1 MSEEKKKHSNRPGTN
16 GSANGH
22 HQQYGGEY
30 YAGEPVNG
38 HSDEPE
44 EIDLKQLFGSLM
56 RYKWWVLGITLSAAI
71 LAGVIAMTLQPVYE
85 SSGTMMIAQERNQY
99 QWSGGTDLNSMMSSS
114 FGLGRGSQIA
124 NEIEVLRSRTLADQI
139 AAKIHEQETL
149 PNGEMFPVLYLE
161 YPDQRSKITQS
172 MLSTRLRNNTTVNQ
186 VSQETDVINITYESP
201 SPQEAKAI
209 VDMTMETYMEV
220 SANQNRTRTNSALA
234 FLEDE
239 RARIQENL
247 SEAEDQLRDYMSSTD
262 LVQVDGQTEAAIN
275 RVAELESQ
283 RQEVQVELVA
293 VNSSID
299 SYENQLNEIR
309 PGLAEQFAE
318 DVSSQL
324 EGAQIRLAELRTERS
339 LILQRNP
346 ELRNNPESEPQLVQL
361 NEDIETVRNEIREIT
376 SSVLNA
382 DDSDVYIGF
391 LENENGGVTDRIV
404 ELRRNLI
411 ELRIQESQL
420 SAQEE
425 VISQRL
431 GEENQFFDNLP
442 QNMLEL
448 ARLRREVQINEQLF
462 TEVSTKFQETQLWEQ
477 TQTGNGQVID
487 EAFIPQ
493 NASFPN
499 TILFVLVGFMV
510 GGALSIGLVVTRE
523 TFNRT
528 VDGTDKIRSMGY
540 PLLAVIPDFHQY
552 ISKRFEGRDRVNVDG
567 RSVSTS
573 WSTLID
579 SISPISEA
587 YRRLHNNIVFSDP
600 DKSYQTILITS
611 SRKAEGKSTISV
623 NLAVTFAESGKKVL
637 LIDGDLRRPNLN
649 KLIGEDRSPGIAE
662 LFYDKATKEDAIRET
677 AAPGVDILTSGQKIP
692 NPSAVMH
699 SKKMAEFIN
708 GLKSEYDHII
718 IDSPPYGIITD
729 AAPLIQSVADGIV
742 LVAQF
747 GETQVNELSHSVE
760 NLQRIRADVIGS
772 VLTAYRYKESRDYYY
787 YNEYTYDSYQ
797 AYEEYKEA

>member
-1 MSEEKKKHSNRPGTN
+1 MSEEKRKQPLNPGKN
-16 GSANGH
+16 GSSNGFNK
-22 HQQYGGEY
+22 YGGEFY
-30 YAGEPVNG
+30 SGEQLNG
-38 HSDEPE
+38 HSEEPE
-44 EIDLKQLFGSLM
+44 EIDLQQLFGSLM
-56 RYKWWVLGITLSAAI
+56 RYKWWVLGITFSAAI

-85 SSGTMMIAQERNQY
+85 SSGTMMIAEERNRY
-99 QWSGGTDLNSMMSSS
+99 TWSGGTDLNSMMSSS
-114 FGLGRGSQIA
+114 FGVGLGSRIA
-124 NEIEVLRSRTLADQI
+124 NEIEVLRSRTLADRI
-139 AAKIHEQETL
+139 AEKIHSRENL
-149 PNGEMFPVLYLE
+149 PNGEMFPVLFLE
-161 YPDQRSKITQS
+161 YPDSRSKITES
-172 MLSTRLRNNTTVNQ
+172 MLSTRLRNNMTVNQ
-186 VSQETDVINITYESP
+186 VSQETDVINITYQSP
-201 SPQEAKAI
+201 SAMEAKTI
-209 VDMTMETYMEV
+209 VDMIMETYMEV
-220 SANQNRTRTNSALA
+220 SANQNRTRANSALS

-239 RARIQENL
+239 RARIQDRL
-247 SEAEDQLRDYMSSTD
+247 STAEEELRDYMRNTN
-262 LVQVDGQTEAAIN
+262 LVQVDGQTQAAID

-293 VNSSID
+293 VNSSIE
-299 SYENQLNEIR
+299 SYESQLNEIR

-318 DVSSQL
+318 NVSSQL
-324 EGAQIRLAELRTERS
+324 ENAQLRLAELRTERS

-346 ELRNNPESEPQLVQL
+346 GLRNNPESEPQLVQL

-391 LENENGGVTDRIV
+391 LENEDGGVTDRIV

-431 GEENQFFDNLP
+431 AEENQFFDNLP
-442 QNMLEL
+442 ENMLEL

-487 EAFIPQ
+487 EAYIPRQ
-493 NASFPN
+493 ATFPN
-499 TILFVLVGFMV
+499 LTLFVLVGFMI
-510 GGALSIGLVVTRE
+510 GGAMSIGLVVTRE

-540 PLLAVIPDFHQY
+540 PLLAVVPDFNEY
-552 ISKRFEGRDRVNVDG
+552 VSKRFEGRDRVNIEG

-587 YRRLHNNIVFSDP
+587 YRRLHNNIVFADP

-611 SRKAEGKSTISV
+611 SRKAEGKSTISI

-649 KLIGEDRSPGIAE
+649 RLIGEDRSPGISE
-662 LFYDKATKEDAIRET
+662 LFYDKATRQQAIRET

-708 GLKSEYDHII
+708 SLKKEYDHII

-729 AAPLIQSVADGIV
+729 AAPLIQSVADGIL

-747 GETQVNELSHSVE
+747 GETQVNELNHAVE
-760 NLQRIRADVIGS
+760 NLKRIRADVLGS

-797 AYEEYKEA
+797 AYEDYKEA

>member
-1 MSEEKKKHSNRPGTN
+1 MSEEKRKQPLNPGKN
-16 GSANGH
+16 GSSNGFNK
-22 HQQYGGEY
+22 YGGEFY
-30 YAGEPVNG
+30 SGEQVNG
-38 HSDEPE
+38 HSEEPE
-44 EIDLKQLFGSLM
+44 EIDLQQLFGSLM
-56 RYKWWVLGITLSAAI
+56 RYKWWVLGITFSAAI

-85 SSGTMMIAQERNQY
+85 SSGTMMIAEERNRY
-99 QWSGGTDLNSMMSSS
+99 TWSGGTDLNSMMSSS
-114 FGLGRGSQIA
+114 FGVGLGSRIA
-124 NEIEVLRSRTLADQI
+124 NEIEVLRSRTLADRI
-139 AAKIHEQETL
+139 AEKIHSRENL
-149 PNGEMFPVLYLE
+149 PNGEMFPVLFLE
-161 YPDQRSKITQS
+161 YPDSRSKITES
-172 MLSTRLRNNTTVNQ
+172 MLSTRLRNNMTVNQ
-186 VSQETDVINITYESP
+186 VSQETDVINITYQSP
-201 SPQEAKAI
+201 SAMEAKTI
-209 VDMTMETYMEV
+209 VDMIMETYMEV
-220 SANQNRTRTNSALA
+220 SANQNRTRANSALS

-239 RARIQENL
+239 RARIQDRL
-247 SEAEDQLRDYMSSTD
+247 STAEEELRDYMRNTN
-262 LVQVDGQTEAAIN
+262 LVQVDGQTQAAID

-293 VNSSID
+293 VNSSIE
-299 SYENQLNEIR
+299 SYESQLNEIR

-318 DVSSQL
+318 NVSSQL
-324 EGAQIRLAELRTERS
+324 ENAQLRLAELRTERS

-346 ELRNNPESEPQLVQL
+346 GLRNNPESEPQLVQL

-391 LENENGGVTDRIV
+391 LENEDGGVTDRIV

-431 GEENQFFDNLP
+431 AEENQFFDNLP
-442 QNMLEL
+442 ENMLEL

-487 EAFIPQ
+487 EAYIPRQ
-493 NASFPN
+493 TTFPN
-499 TILFVLVGFMV
+499 LTLFVLVGFMI
-510 GGALSIGLVVTRE
+510 GGAMSIGLVVTRE

-540 PLLAVIPDFHQY
+540 PLLAVVPDFNEY
-552 ISKRFEGRDRVNVDG
+552 VSKRFEGRDRVNIEG

-587 YRRLHNNIVFSDP
+587 YRRLHNNIVFADP

-611 SRKAEGKSTISV
+611 SRKAEGKSTISI

-649 KLIGEDRSPGIAE
+649 RLIGEDRSPGISE
-662 LFYDKATKEDAIRET
+662 LFYDKATRQQAIRET

-708 GLKSEYDHII
+708 SLKKEYDHII

-729 AAPLIQSVADGIV
+729 AAPLIQSVADGIL

-747 GETQVNELSHSVE
+747 GETQVNELNHAVE
-760 NLQRIRADVIGS
+760 NLKRIRADVLGS

-797 AYEEYKEA
+797 AYEDYKEA

>member
-1 MSEEKKKHSNRPGTN
+1 MSEENKKSPFQPAKN

-22 HQQYGGEY
+22 GNYGGEY
-30 YAGEPVNG
+30 YSGEKYNG
-38 HSDEPE
+38 QTDEPE
-44 EIDLKQLFGSLM
+44 EIDLQQLFGSLM
-56 RYKWWVLGITLSAAI
+56 RYKWWVMAITFSAAI

-85 SSGTMMIAQERNQY
+85 SSGTMMIAEERNRY
-99 QWSGGTDLNSMMSSS
+99 TWSGGTDLNSMMSSS
-114 FGLGRGSQIA
+114 FGVGLGSRIA
-124 NEIEVLRSRTLADQI
+124 NEIEVLRSRTLADRI
-139 AAKIHEQETL
+139 AEKIHSRETMT
-149 PNGEMFPVLYLE
+149 NGEMFPVLYLE
-161 YPDQRSKITQS
+161 YPDERSKITKS
-172 MLSTRLRNNTTVNQ
+172 MLSSRLRNNMTVNQ
-186 VSQETDVINITYESP
+186 VSQETDVINISYESP
-201 SPQEAKAI
+201 SPQEAKTI
-209 VDMTMETYMEV
+209 VDLIMETYMEV
-220 SANQNRTRTNSALA
+220 SANQNRTRANSALT

-239 RARIQENL
+239 RARIQERL
-247 SEAEDQLRDYMSSTD
+247 SEAEDELRDYMRNTN
-262 LVQVDGQTEAAIN
+262 LVQVDGQTQAAID

-293 VNSSID
+293 VNSSIE
-299 SYENQLNEIR
+299 SYESQLNEIR

-324 EGAQIRLAELRTERS
+324 EGAQLRLAELRTERS

-346 ELRNNPESEPQLVQL
+346 ELRNNPDSEPQLVQL

-391 LENENGGVTDRIV
+391 LENEDGGVTDRIV

-411 ELRIQESQL
+411 ELKIQESQL

-431 GEENQFFDNLP
+431 AEENQFFDNLP

-462 TEVSTKFQETQLWEQ
+462 TEISTKYQETQLWEQ

-487 EAFIPQ
+487 EAYIPQ
-493 NASFPN
+493 NATFPN

-510 GGALSIGLVVTRE
+510 GGALSIGAVLTKE

-528 VDGTDKIRSMGY
+528 IDGTDKIRSMGY
-540 PLLAVIPDFHQY
+540 PLLAVIPDFHEY
-552 ISKRFEGRDRVNVDG
+552 LSKRFEGRDRVNVEG

-587 YRRLHNNIVFSDP
+587 YRRLHNNIVFADP
-600 DKSYQTILITS
+600 DKSYQTLLITS

-637 LIDGDLRRPNLN
+637 LVDGDLRRPNLN

-662 LFYDKATKEDAIRET
+662 LFYDKATLRDAIRET

-699 SKKMAEFIN
+699 SKKMAELIRE
-708 GLKSEYDHII
+708 LKKEYDHII

-729 AAPLIQSVADGIV
+729 AAPLIQSVADGIL

-747 GETQVNELSHSVE
+747 GETQVNELNHSVE
-760 NLQRIRADVIGS
+760 NLQRIRADVLGT

-787 YNEYTYDSYQ
+787 YNEYTYDSYR

>member
-1 MSEEKKKHSNRPGTN
+1 MSEEKRKQPLNPGKN
-16 GSANGH
+16 GSSNGFNK
-22 HQQYGGEY
+22 YGGEFY
-30 YAGEPVNG
+30 SGEQVNG
-38 HSDEPE
+38 NSEEPE
-44 EIDLKQLFGSLM
+44 EIDLQQLFGSLM
-56 RYKWWVLGITLSAAI
+56 RYKWWVLGITFSAAI

-85 SSGTMMIAQERNQY
+85 SSGTMMIAEERNRY
-99 QWSGGTDLNSMMSSS
+99 TWSGGTDLNSMMSSS
-114 FGLGRGSQIA
+114 FGVGLGSRIA
-124 NEIEVLRSRTLADQI
+124 NEIEVLRSRTLADRI
-139 AAKIHEQETL
+139 AEKIHSRENL
-149 PNGEMFPVLYLE
+149 PNGEMFPVLFLE
-161 YPDQRSKITQS
+161 YPDSRSKITES
-172 MLSTRLRNNTTVNQ
+172 MLSTRLRNNMTVNQ
-186 VSQETDVINITYESP
+186 VSQETDVINITYQSP
-201 SPQEAKAI
+201 SAMEAKTI
-209 VDMTMETYMEV
+209 VDMIMETYMEV
-220 SANQNRTRTNSALA
+220 SANQNRTRANSALS

-239 RARIQENL
+239 RARIQDRL
-247 SEAEDQLRDYMSSTD
+247 STAEEELRDYMRNTN
-262 LVQVDGQTEAAIN
+262 LVQVDGQTQAAID

-293 VNSSID
+293 VNSSIE
-299 SYENQLNEIR
+299 SYESQLNEIR

-318 DVSSQL
+318 NVSSQL
-324 EGAQIRLAELRTERS
+324 ENAQLRLAELRTERS

-346 ELRNNPESEPQLVQL
+346 GLRNNPESEPQLVQL

-391 LENENGGVTDRIV
+391 LENEDGGVTDRIV

-431 GEENQFFDNLP
+431 AEENQFFDNLP
-442 QNMLEL
+442 ENMLEL

-487 EAFIPQ
+487 EAYIPRQ
-493 NASFPN
+493 ATFPN
-499 TILFVLVGFMV
+499 LTLFVLVGFMI
-510 GGALSIGLVVTRE
+510 GGAMSIGLVVTRE

-540 PLLAVIPDFHQY
+540 PLLAVVPDFNEY
-552 ISKRFEGRDRVNVDG
+552 VSKRFEGRDRVNIEG

-587 YRRLHNNIVFSDP
+587 YRRLHNNIVFADP

-611 SRKAEGKSTISV
+611 SRKAEGKSTISI

-649 KLIGEDRSPGIAE
+649 RLIGEDRSPGISE
-662 LFYDKATKEDAIRET
+662 LFYDKATRQQAIRET

-708 GLKSEYDHII
+708 SLKKEYDHII

-729 AAPLIQSVADGIV
+729 AAPLIQTVADGIL

-747 GETQVNELSHSVE
+747 GETQVNELNHAVE
-760 NLQRIRADVIGS
+760 NLKRIRADVLGS

-797 AYEEYKEA
+797 AYEDYKEA